1 VIFDLISRKRAFPS
15 PESIETTN
23 ATSVEKQNVPLT
35 PRKVPIVLRALPPV
49 AGGTAI
55 CTGTLVL
62 IGWALG
68 LEGLKRVAPGFV
80 AMNPATAVL
89 FVLIGIAFGIMIGW
103 GDLKFAR
110 LVAKALAGVVAIA
123 AGAELIELTGLWRSP
138 IDEILFANR
147 LWDAQKGIQNAMAP
161 NTAFNFVLA
170 GLAIMKLDL
179 TGRNSFSQA
188 LAVVIGFVGLV
199 SLTGYIYGDK
209 SLAGLTA
216 FTPMTVYSSIAFI
229 LLAGGLLFAV
239 PHASL
244 MEPFA
249 TDDPRGV
256 LTRRLFPLAVLL
268 ILFLGWVCVWGIR
281 NDKFDD
287 VFGIAL
293 YAIILSIFI
302 AVLVRWTVAK
312 LGKLEVERAAMNAR
326 LHELN
331 RRKDEMIAVVS
342 HDLCSPLT
350 GFRMVI
356 DLLRERRDEPTEELL
371 GLMDQS
377 ARRMVSMVR
386 GLLDISKLQS
396 DTVELELEDMRLS
409 EVIRHTMQPLVINA
423 NAKHIALNLHPAIR
437 EPLLRA
443 DRLRVSQI
451 FSNLLTNAVKFTA
464 SGGAVD
470 VTIEPK
476 KDVVNVHVRDTGLGI
491 PREEMPHIFDKYR
504 QTATKATAGENG
516 AGLGLAI
523 VREMVLLHGGQISV
537 SSEVNRGSVFSVCLP
552 INPTEQQK
560 QAA

>member
-1 VIFDLISRKRAFPS
+1 M
-15 PESIETTN
+15 
-23 ATSVEKQNVPLT
+23 
-35 PRKVPIVLRALPPV
+35 RALPLV
-49 AGGTAI
+49 ASGVAI
-55 CTGTLVL
+55 CLGTLVL
-62 IGWALG
+62 IGWAFG
-68 LEGLKRVAPGFV
+68 LERLKRGAPGFV

-89 FVLIGIAFGIMIGW
+89 FLLTGISFGMTIGLR
-103 GDLKFAR
+103 DSKFAR
-110 LVAKALAGVVAIA
+110 VTAKVLAGVVAIL
-123 AGAELIELTGLWRSP
+123 AGVEVVELTGLWRSP
-138 IDEILFANR
+138 IDEILFADQ
-147 LWDAQKGIQNAMAP
+147 LWDPQNGIQNAMAP
-161 NTAFNFVLA
+161 NTALNFVLA

-179 TGRNSFSQA
+179 SGRSLFSQA
-188 LAVVIGFVGLV
+188 LAIVIGFVGLV
-199 SLTGYIYGDK
+199 SLTGYIYGDR
-209 SLAGLTA
+209 SLAGLAA
-216 FTPMTVYSSIAFI
+216 FIPMTVHTSGAFI
-229 LLAGGLLFAV
+229 VLAGGLLFAV

-244 MEPFA
+244 IEPFA

-256 LTRRLFPLAVLL
+256 LARRLFPLAVLL
-268 ILFLGWVCVWGIR
+268 TLSLGWVCAFGVR
-281 NDKFDD
+281 HYLFDD

-293 YAIILSIFI
+293 YAISLSIFI
-302 AVLVRWTVAK
+302 VILVRWTVTVV
-312 LGKLEVERAAMNAR
+312 GKLEAERAAINAR

-356 DLLRERRDEPTEELL
+356 DLLRERKEEPTEELL

-386 GLLDISKLQS
+386 GLLNISKLQS

-423 NAKHIALNLHPAIR
+423 NAKHIALNFHPPVQ
-437 EPLLRA
+437 EPVLRA

-464 SGGAVD
+464 PGGAVD

-476 KDVVNVHVRDTGLGI
+476 KEVVNVHVRDTGLGI
-491 PREEMPHIFDKYR
+491 PKEEMPHIFDKYR

-523 VREMVLLHGGQISV
+523 VREMVLLHGGQITV

-552 INPTEQQK
+552 INPGEQQEK
-560 QAA
+560 AA

>member
-1 VIFDLISRKRAFPS
+1 
-15 PESIETTN
+15 
-23 ATSVEKQNVPLT
+23 
-35 PRKVPIVLRALPPV
+35 
-49 AGGTAI
+49 
-55 CTGTLVL
+55 
-62 IGWALG
+62 
-68 LEGLKRVAPGFV
+68 
-80 AMNPATAVL
+80 
-89 FVLIGIAFGIMIGW
+89 
-103 GDLKFAR
+103 
-110 LVAKALAGVVAIA
+110 VAIA
-123 AGAELIELTGLWRSP
+123 AGVELIELTGLWRSP
-138 IDEILFANR
+138 IDEILFADK
-147 LWDAQKGIQNAMAP
+147 LWDPQNRIENAMAP
-161 NTAFNFVLA
+161 NTAFNFILA

-179 TGRNSFSQA
+179 TGRRLFSQA
-188 LAVVIGFVGLV
+188 LAIVIGFVGML

-209 SLAGLTA
+209 SLAGLAA
-216 FTPMTVYSSIAFI
+216 FIPMTIHASVAFI

-239 PHASL
+239 PHAPL
-244 MEPFA
+244 IEPFA

-256 LTRRLFPLAVLL
+256 LARRLFPLAVLL
-268 ILFLGWVCVWGIR
+268 TLFLGWVCAWGVR
-281 NDKFDD
+281 HELFED

-293 YAIILSIFI
+293 YAISLSIFI
-302 AVLVRWTVAK
+302 VVLVRWTVAEV
-312 LGKLEVERAAMNAR
+312 GKLELERAVMNAR

-356 DLLRERRDEPTEELL
+356 DLLRERHEQPSEELL

-396 DTVELELEDMRLS
+396 EKVELELEDLRLS
-409 EVIRHTMQPLVINA
+409 DVIRHAMQPLVINA
-423 NAKHIALNLHPAIR
+423 NAKQIELNFHPPIR
-437 EPLLRA
+437 EPVLRA

-464 SGGAVD
+464 PGGSVD

-476 KDVVNVHVRDTGLGI
+476 KDVVTVHVRDTGLGI
-491 PREEMPHIFDKYR
+491 PKDEMPHIFDRYR

-523 VREMVLLHGGQISV
+523 VREMVLLHGGQIRV
-537 SSEVNRGSVFSVCLP
+537 SSEVNHGSVFSVCLP
-552 INPTEQQK
+552 INPAEQQK

>member
-1 VIFDLISRKRAFPS
+1 MIF
-15 PESIETTN
+15 
-23 ATSVEKQNVPLT
+23 VGV
-35 PRKVPIVLRALPPV
+35 
-49 AGGTAI
+49 
-55 CTGTLVL
+55 LVL
-62 IGWALG
+62 IGWAFG
-68 LEGLKRVAPGFV
+68 IEPLKRIASGFV

-89 FVLIGIAFGIMIGW
+89 FVLSGISFGMIVGVR
-103 GDLKFAR
+103 DSKVATAIAR
-110 LVAKALAGVVAIA
+110 ALGVIVAIA
-123 AGAELIELTGLWRSP
+123 AAAELIELTGLWRSP
-138 IDEILFANR
+138 IDEVLFADR
-147 LWDAQKGIQNAMAP
+147 LWDPQNGIQNAMAP
-161 NTAFNFVLA
+161 NTAFNFILA

-179 TGRNSFSQA
+179 SGRRLFSQA
-188 LAVVIGFVGLV
+188 LAIVIGFVGLV

-209 SLAGLTA
+209 SLAGVSTLI
-216 FTPMTVYSSIAFI
+216 PMTIHSSVAFV

-239 PHASL
+239 PHAPL
-244 MEPFA
+244 IEPFA

-256 LTRRLFPLAVLL
+256 LARRLFPLAVLL
-268 ILFLGWVCVWGIR
+268 TLFLGWVCASGIR
-281 NDKFDD
+281 HYWFDD
-287 VFGIAL
+287 IFGIAL
-293 YAIILSIFI
+293 YAISLSIFI
-302 AVLVRWTVAK
+302 GVLVRWTVTQV
-312 LGKLEVERAAMNAR
+312 GKLEAERAAINAR

-356 DLLRERRDEPTEELL
+356 DLLREGREEPTEELL

-396 DTVELELEDMRLS
+396 DKVELELEDMRLS

-423 NAKHIALNLHPAIR
+423 NAKHIELNFHPPSQ
-437 EPLLRA
+437 EPVLRA

-464 SGGAVD
+464 PGGAVD
-470 VTIEPK
+470 VSIEPK

-491 PREEMPHIFDKYR
+491 PKDEMPHIFDKYR

-523 VREMVLLHGGQISV
+523 VREMVLLHGGHISV

-552 INPTEQQK
+552 INLAEQEQK
-560 QAA
+560 AA